1 MERYVHARVHVKI
14 SNGVTNAG
22 ESSDRRDGE
31 MPCRRPEF
39 SRTRENFCL
48 DDARLDIG
56 ELGRDDSEPNR
67 PCRASRVACE
77 MHQPYFHTPPHP
89 YFRSTF
95 STIERRSCDG
105 AALHL
110 GRCSHRKSRDK
121 CISVS
126 KVERKSNSRGKIDVD
141 ACNSY

>member
-48 DDARLDIG
+48 DDARLDLG

-77 MHQPYFHTPPHP
+77 PYCSSHSVSHIPPTQYFISYISCIPHLIFHIPVSYIRILHIS
-89 YFRSTF
+89 RLTF
-95 STIERRSCDG
+95 LYNNSILFNWNASNC
-105 AALHL
+105 
-110 GRCSHRKSRDK
+110 RKSL
-121 CISVS
+121 
-126 KVERKSNSRGKIDVD
+126 
-141 ACNSY
+141 A